1 MEHYLFVWLVQMNFR
16 LSAANRKNKRKIW
29 FRNLFSFI
37 SLFFLFSF
45 SFFLFFFFF
54 LSLFF
59 FFFLTIYQ
67 WPNRGLDNIL
77 IIYGVANEI
86 VSFNIKCSK
95 KFVIDFDLGKYL
107 I

>member
-37 SLFFLFSF
+37 SLFFLF
-45 SFFLFFFFF
+45 FFFFFFF
-54 LSLFF
+54 LSLSLF

-67 WPNRGLDNIL
+67 WLNRGLDNIL

>member
-37 SLFFLFSF
+37 SLFFLF
-45 SFFLFFFFF
+45 FFFFFFF
-54 LSLFF
+54 LSLSLF

-67 WPNRGLDNIL
+67 WLNRGLDNIL
-77 IIYGVANEI
+77 ILYGVANEI

>member
-1 MEHYLFVWLVQMNFR
+1 MDCLLENGIFPYLLR
-16 LSAANRKNKRKIW
+16 RKPPSKI
-29 FRNLFSFI
+29 
-37 SLFFLFSF
+37 FF
-45 SFFLFFFFF
+45 FFFFFFF
-54 LSLFF
+54 LALFF